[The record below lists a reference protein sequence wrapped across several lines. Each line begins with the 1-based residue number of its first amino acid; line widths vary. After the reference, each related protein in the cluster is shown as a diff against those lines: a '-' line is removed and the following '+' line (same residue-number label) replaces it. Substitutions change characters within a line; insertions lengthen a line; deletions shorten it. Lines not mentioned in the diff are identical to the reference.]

1 MVTTTKS
8 KNTGSVKNSAGLL
21 RFALMGNVNLDI
33 SHKDIVEFVE
43 NEKKKFENSKLSH
56 EEILKNAYDKYVSD
70 EIEKLKK
77 EEDGTYNI
85 IYENT
90 LINIEAQVDT
100 QIAQLKLLEKNEGVK
115 MPSLRLWEEFKEK
128 KYESELFKK
137 NFINSIKVF
146 RGIMTF
152 EEFQVE
158 FHENK

>member
-1 MVTTTKS
+1 
-8 KNTGSVKNSAGLL
+8 
-21 RFALMGNVNLDI
+21 
-33 SHKDIVEFVE
+33 
-43 NEKKKFENSKLSH
+43 
-56 EEILKNAYDKYVSD
+56 
-70 EIEKLKK
+70 
-77 EEDGTYNI
+77 
-85 IYENT
+85 
-90 LINIEAQVDT
+90 
-100 QIAQLKLLEKNEGVK
+100 